1 MKKILFFL
9 LLPFSILAQ
18 TPDATIKTN
27 TNNLIRNSTNVT
39 RANHSLINDQI
50 TDSKESRI
58 RPFIA
63 SGTNTYTVTIPYVT
77 SYLFG
82 LTVYVQFT
90 NANSGTST
98 INITGASGSPLGAK
112 TLKKSVLTDLV
123 TGDILAG
130 EFKELWYDGT
140 NFQVRGSGGGGG
152 GSASWGGITGTLSSQ
167 TDLQNALNLKQD
179 ESIVVSSNTTAVNDA
194 VYTVVASATFTDPSP
209 VEGKGF
215 TVFIRN
221 GTGTVGGTG
230 YSIAGT
236 KITRI
241 FHSGSW
247 ANYTGGGGISGLTS
261 GRVTFATSGT
271 TIGDDANLIWDN
283 INKSLG
289 IGTIPSP
296 SYGFHLK
303 SQQGMYLEATIG
315 ASVVTR
321 FQKNSGL
328 FSGFDFYT
336 GASTRYAYIISFPD
350 ESIHFTNNADEGLVL
365 HQNGGISINGIT
377 SPNASTALD
386 IQGTTKAFKIG
397 SALRS
402 AITTPVSGHIT
413 NESNVPYFH
422 NGTAWSAIPTNTAA
436 NTELMM
442 SDGTNA
448 VPSGVF
454 SPASGA
460 ISGTQAL
467 AANTYGA
474 GLTLSNVTAATSGNQ
489 RYSPSII
496 LTGQGWKTNATAAS
510 QQTDIRITSVP
521 VEGSANPNAQ
531 LLFERQVNGTGYGQ
545 LASLYNFV
553 AGGDS
558 NFGLSLGDDLLQMTG
573 NTTLARINAPTSELS
588 LNGTNISLFDL
599 GSFGGG
605 QKVIFFQNST
615 TNPSTSVTGGGVMY
629 VKSSDSKPYWWT
641 GTTEYAMTGASG
653 TYYAPST
660 LVANATDANFTAT
673 VNGVHNILDGVAST
687 NRVITIPTGANGDV
701 MKFYNTEDT
710 RVWSFTGAT
719 VYLADRVTVVTELL
733 YNVPCHM
740 ERIDGR
746 WIITN

>member
-1 MKKILFFL
+1 MSVIQ
-9 LLPFSILAQ
+9 PYIA
-18 TPDATIKTN
+18 AG
-27 TNNLIRNSTNVT
+27 TNN
-39 RANHSLINDQI
+39 
-50 TDSKESRI
+50 
-58 RPFIA
+58 
-63 SGTNTYTVTIPYVT
+63 YTVTIPYVT

-82 LTVYVQFT
+82 LTIRVQFL
-90 NANSGTST
+90 NANSGSST
-98 INITGASGSPLGAK
+98 INITGFSGSPLGAR
-112 TLKKSVLTDLV
+112 TLKKAVTTDLV
-123 TGDILAG
+123 TGDILAN
-130 EFKELWYDGT
+130 ESKVLWYDGS
-140 NFQVRGSGGGGG
+140 NFQVLNVAGSG
-152 GSASWGGITGTLSSQ
+152 
-167 TDLQNALNLKQD
+167 
-179 ESIVVSSNTTAVNDA
+179 
-194 VYTVVASATFTDPSP
+194 
-209 VEGKGF
+209 
-215 TVFIRN
+215 
-221 GTGTVGGTG
+221 
-230 YSIAGT
+230 
-236 KITRI
+236 
-241 FHSGSW
+241 
-247 ANYTGGGGISGLTS
+247 GGGGISGLTS

-283 INKSLG
+283 INKSFG
-289 IGTIPSP
+289 IGTIPLP

-303 SQQGMYLEATIG
+303 SQNGMYLEAAIG

-436 NTELMM
+436 NNELMM
-442 SDGTNA
+442 SNGTNA

-454 SPASGA
+454 SPTSGA

-531 LLFERQVNGTGYGQ
+531 LLFERQVNGTGYGR

-553 AGGDS
+553 VGGGS
-558 NFGLSLGDDLLQMTG
+558 NFGLSLGSDLLVMTG
-573 NTTLARINAPTSELS
+573 NSTLASINAPTSEL
-588 LNGTNISLFDL
+588 LIEGTNISLFNQ

-605 QKVIFFQNST
+605 QKVTYFQNST

-641 GTTEYAMTGASG
+641 GTTEYAMTGAGG

-660 LVANATDANFTAT
+660 LVANATDADFTAT
-673 VNGVHNILDGVAST
+673 ANGVHNILDGVASA

-701 MKFYNTEDT
+701 MKFFNTEDT
-710 RVWSFTGAT
+710 YIWSFTGAT
-719 VYLADRVTVVTELL
+719 VYLEDRVTVETELR
-733 YNVPCHM
+733 YNVSCFM
-740 ERIDGR
+740 EKIDGR